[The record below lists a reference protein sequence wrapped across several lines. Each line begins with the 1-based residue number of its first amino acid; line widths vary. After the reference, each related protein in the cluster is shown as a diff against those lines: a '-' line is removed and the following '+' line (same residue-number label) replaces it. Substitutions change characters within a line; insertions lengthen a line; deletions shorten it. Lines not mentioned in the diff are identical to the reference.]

1 MIIKKYPLLSS
12 SLNIKLIYLN
22 TVYLNTYLNKYNS
35 KLINLSHH
43 DIHKHILNINNT
55 Y

>member
-35 KLINLSHH
+35 KLINLSH
-43 DIHKHILNINNT
+43 DIHNHILNINNT
-55 Y
+55 